1 MRIFEEDEQAN
12 QIDVHKYT
20 VDEITKVVDFSQKK
34 IEMCM
39 GKFIHSGF
47 NIWTQQ
53 QVVSDG
59 DEFKIESK
67 LNGRKINLVIDI
79 NGEYVVDPSQI
90 NVTDR

>member
-1 MRIFEEDEQAN
+1 
-12 QIDVHKYT
+12 
-20 VDEITKVVDFSQKK
+20 
-34 IEMCM
+34 MCV

-53 QVVSDG
+53 QVISED

-79 NGEYVVDPSQI
+79 KGEYVVDPSQI
-90 NVTDR
+90 NVTDRKNC